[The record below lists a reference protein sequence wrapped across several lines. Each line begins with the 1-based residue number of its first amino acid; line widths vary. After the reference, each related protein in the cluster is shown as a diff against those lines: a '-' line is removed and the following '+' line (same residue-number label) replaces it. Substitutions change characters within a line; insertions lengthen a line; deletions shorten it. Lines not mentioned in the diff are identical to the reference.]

1 MRTWS
6 KHCMNHARN
15 FGIFAKCMGFGNSL
29 CLVPRPLRSFEA
41 GKSDFDFLVRFQP
54 CTPAGHADHYFG
66 LFHGLED
73 LLKSPVDLIEADAV
87 TNTYFR
93 QEVEATR
100 VPLYAVES
108 LLA

>member
-1 MRTWS
+1 MVKALHESREELRHLC
-6 KHCMNHARN
+6 KMHGVLELYV
-15 FGIFAKCMGFGNSL
+15 FGS
-29 CLVPRPLRSFEA
+29 STTEEFEA

-54 CTPAGHADHYFG
+54 CTPAEHADHYFG
-66 LFHGLED
+66 LLHGLED
-73 LLKSPVDLIEADAV
+73 LLRSPVDLIEADAV